1 MPAVN
6 LDCIQNVKDN
16 NEDLMSFAA
25 TVRRFHDT
33 ITSPLQTVK
42 ISAPWAMTTEL
53 QQRLTVL
60 TNELT
65 SMSSKTEKLL
75 SRGRFQKFLMNQEDA
90 GVIAELNRE
99 LDRVVQAFML
109 KGAIVTEITIKET
122 HQTVE
127 QGFARTEVAIQE
139 TKTDLQDVH
148 NELSKSLLMVAAST
162 ERTGSGL
169 QDMREETMGGFS
181 QVLSDVGKTEDAV
194 HSTREE
200 LSRKLD
206 IVSDN
211 LLRSD
216 VASINHQSKLLSA
229 AQLQLLRD
237 LPRAQARYDSQ
248 SRGDARGCFEGTR
261 KNTLNEIYTWINSQ
275 DPNTPPIFWLC
286 GLAGIGKS
294 TIAHTIAAEEEQKHR
309 LGASFFFSRD
319 EADRRNPLLVYP
331 SIAYQL
337 AVFNPDLKRLVAEA
351 LEQDPDV
358 GLAVMRKQFQKLIA
372 EPLAAWE
379 GKKGTL
385 VIVMDALDECY
396 PESGAEEIL
405 VRWAAE
411 LRRLAVPLKILI
423 TSRPEL
429 HIRAKFQSPSL
440 RLISQ
445 PYILHDIE
453 KSIVQADIELFLRH
467 TLNAIA
473 EDHGIPT
480 PWPTDFELRVLVKR
494 ADILFIFAATAIKF
508 IAGGKRRDPQARLN
522 TLLKREAPKSTSK
535 YQEVDS
541 LYTQVLQ
548 HAVTEEEDDEDDAET
563 TRRIFRSVLETIVL
577 LRDPLSSGS
586 LEALLSLKKG
596 TVRSAITHLHSVL
609 VVPEILDGQ
618 IRVFH
623 PSFQDFLTNPKRCID
638 PQFYLNPE
646 ESQTRLASL
655 CLRRMLATLKGDPC
669 GIKNPWLYNSE
680 VPNLRTRVEGAI
692 SPHIRYCCLHFASH
706 LSQASPSDVA
716 LADLVVSF
724 CKTKLLA
731 WIETLSL
738 IGDVDSAIP
747 SLQMM
752 RGWYKRTPSATRHNT
767 DLLHDAH
774 RIVLQFA
781 AGIRQSSGHIYTS
794 ALPFSPPCVLKEQ
807 YASAIP
813 LNYVLRGQPS
823 TWDTCVCAIEDS
835 DALWSVAYS
844 ADGERI
850 VAGSSAGPVRVLS
863 GSTGAELA
871 LLEGHT
877 RGVRSVAFSN
887 DGSRVASAAEDS
899 TAKIWDITTGMLL
912 ATLSE
917 HTDVVTFISFVSEDG
932 MVLTAS
938 DDGTIRSWH
947 SITGAPLSCR
957 SGHDCEISG
966 GALSPDGSII
976 ATVTDT
982 AIGIWE
988 LDQDE
993 PLNLLMGES
1002 KDYASVAFLP
1012 DNVRLVSGSY
1022 SRVVCLWDYRAG
1034 TSLKVFKVQSDV
1046 TSLAI
1051 AQNGALM
1058 AIPYLREAVQLWDTE
1073 TWSPMGL
1080 LEGHLNGVQ
1089 SLSFSPDCS
1098 TLASASDD
1106 STVRLWDC
1114 KGSLPT
1120 APESSKVESSHG
1132 HAWLAASAD
1141 GSCVVS
1147 VSGKRRAMKIWSL
1160 KSNSTPRTISMEED
1174 SDFVLCS
1181 PDGRMF
1187 ASDGLAK
1194 DLGVYDEQG
1203 YDIDSQR
1210 LRLWDASDLKCLA
1223 TWSVDRPGGASGHG
1237 SAIFSQ
1243 DGRLLASSLLAPGL
1257 QANEV
1262 SVWCTESFNQKS
1274 TFKNHHNDDIVAL
1287 AFSTDNTHLFFASM
1301 IGYGIWDIPSGA
1313 QLVAIDAPGPAT
1325 ALACTYFADNMRIFC
1340 LKRLKLTVNGAE
1352 LAARV
1357 IDSTTLSEIDDLP
1370 CSRTARIEGGVA
1382 SYSLVF
1388 LEDKGDSLYL
1398 SGRSG
1403 SVRLCWLPQ
1412 AWRVAGRVKDIVW
1425 SGRFLVFGLEG
1436 GDVGA
1441 LDFEALRQTAQE

>member
-1 MPAVN
+1 MPWKFSSSRPGSSLSTERQGEDPGVEALAVIQATLSIAKDSVTGLGVPGLEAAVGGLLAVISSVKVDGALRFGLRRLDVN
-6 LDCIQNVKDN
+6 LGCTQNVKDN
-16 NEDLMSFAA
+16 NEDLKSFAS
-25 TVRRFHDT
+25 TVSRFRDT

-42 ISAPWAMTTEL
+42 ISAPSAMTNEL
-53 QQRLTVL
+53 QQRLTAL
-60 TNELT
+60 TGDLNSMT
-65 SMSSKTEKLL
+65 SKAEKLL

-90 GVIAELNRE
+90 GVIAELNLE
-99 LDRVVQAFML
+99 LDRIVQAFML
-109 KGAIVTEITIKET
+109 KGAIVTEVTVTET
-122 HQTVE
+122 RQTVE
-127 QGFARTEVAIQE
+127 QGFARTEAAIQE
-139 TKTDLQDVH
+139 TNINMQDAR
-148 NELSKSLLMVAAST
+148 NELSKNFLSLAVST
-162 ERTGSGL
+162 KRTESGL
-169 QDMREETMGGFS
+169 QDMKEETTGGFN
-181 QVLSDVGKTEDAV
+181 QVLSDVGKTEAAV
-194 HSTREE
+194 HTTREE

-206 IVSDN
+206 TVSDN
-211 LLRSD
+211 LYKSD
-216 VASINHQSKLLSA
+216 AAALSNQSKLLSA

-261 KNTLNEIYTWINSQ
+261 KNTLNEIYDWINSQ

-294 TIAHTIAAEEEQKHR
+294 TIAHTIAAEEEEKHR

-379 GKKGTL
+379 SNKTTL

-411 LRRLAVPLKILI
+411 LRRLPVPLKILI

-467 TLNAIA
+467 RLNEIA

-508 IAGGKRRDPQARLN
+508 IAGGKRRDPQARL
-522 TLLKREAPKSTSK
+522 TILLKREAPKSTSK
-535 YQEVDS
+535 YQEVDA

-548 HAVTEEEDDEDDAET
+548 HAVTQEDEDQDDMET
-563 TRRIFRSVLETIVL
+563 TRDVFRMILETIVL

-586 LEALLSLKKG
+586 LEALLSLNKG
-596 TVRSAITHLHSVL
+596 AVRSAIIHLHSVL
-609 VVPEILDGQ
+609 VVPEVLDGQ

-623 PSFQDFLTNPKRCID
+623 PSFHDFLTNPKRCID
-638 PQFYLNPE
+638 PQFYINPE
-646 ESQTRLASL
+646 ESQTRLASI
-655 CLRRMLATLKGDPC
+655 CLKRMVTALKADPC

-680 VPNLRTRVEGAI
+680 VPNLRIRVENAI
-692 SPHIRYCCLHFASH
+692 SPHLRYCCLHFASH
-706 LSQASPSDVA
+706 LSQASSNDVA

-724 CKTKLLA
+724 CKAKLLV

-738 IGDVDSAIP
+738 IGDVDSAIV
-747 SLQMM
+747 SLRSMG
-752 RGWYKRTPSATRHNT
+752 GWYKRSPSASRSTI

-807 YASAIP
+807 YSSTIP

-823 TWDTCVCAIEDS
+823 AWDTCVCAIEDS
-835 DALWSVAYS
+835 APAWSVAYS
-844 ADGERI
+844 ADGDRI
-850 VAGSSAGPVRVLS
+850 ATGSSEGPVRVLS

-877 RGVRSVAFSN
+877 RGVRSVAFSS
-887 DGSRVASAAEDS
+887 DGSRVASAAEDDI
-899 TAKIWDITTGMLL
+899 AKIWDITTGMLL
-912 ATLSE
+912 ATLQE
-917 HTDVVTFISFVSEDG
+917 HTDVVTFVTFASDDT
-932 MVLTAS
+932 MVVTTS

-957 SGHDCEISG
+957 SGHNCEILG

-982 AIGIWE
+982 AIGIWD
-988 LDQDE
+988 LHRDE
-993 PLNLLMGES
+993 PLNLLTGES
-1002 KDYASVAFLP
+1002 KDNASVAFLP

-1022 SRVVCLWDYRAG
+1022 SRIICLWDHQAG
-1034 TSLKVFKVQSDV
+1034 TLLKVFQTQSDI

-1051 AQNGALM
+1051 APNGALM
-1058 AIPYLREAVQLWDTE
+1058 ALPYLREAIQLWDTE
-1073 TWSPMGL
+1073 TWCPLGL

-1089 SLSFSPDCS
+1089 SLSFSPDSS

-1106 STVRLWDC
+1106 STTRLWDC
-1114 KGSLPT
+1114 RASLPT
-1120 APESSKVESSHG
+1120 AHDSDTVGSSHR
-1132 HAWLAASAD
+1132 HASLAASAD

-1147 VSGKRRAMKIWSL
+1147 VSGKGRSMRIWSL
-1160 KSNSTPRTISMEED
+1160 KPNSPPRTVPMEEY

-1187 ASDGLAK
+1187 ASEGLAR

-1203 YDIDSQR
+1203 MISTPSVYDFG
-1210 LRLWDASDLKCLA
+1210 
-1223 TWSVDRPGGASGHG
+1223 T
-1237 SAIFSQ
+1237 
-1243 DGRLLASSLLAPGL
+1243 L
-1257 QANEV
+1257 Q
-1262 SVWCTESFNQKS
+1262 
-1274 TFKNHHNDDIVAL
+1274 I
-1287 AFSTDNTHLFFASM
+1287 
-1301 IGYGIWDIPSGA
+1301 
-1313 QLVAIDAPGPAT
+1313 
-1325 ALACTYFADNMRIFC
+1325 
-1340 LKRLKLTVNGAE
+1340 
-1352 LAARV
+1352 
-1357 IDSTTLSEIDDLP
+1357 
-1370 CSRTARIEGGVA
+1370 
-1382 SYSLVF
+1382 
-1388 LEDKGDSLYL
+1388 
-1398 SGRSG
+1398 
-1403 SVRLCWLPQ
+1403 
-1412 AWRVAGRVKDIVW
+1412 
-1425 SGRFLVFGLEG
+1425 
-1436 GDVGA
+1436 
-1441 LDFEALRQTAQE
+1441 